1 MTESRTSLKIGKA
14 RLTTRLLLGGVL
26 LYAGLWWLLDV
37 FHNRELADVIDHQLE
52 LRLEQKAERD
62 TLRVDTLLRAHQ
74 TLTTLL
80 ARGDG
85 ARREAASLL
94 TDRTAEP
101 KVINGEPAWLT
112 LFGDRRMFPP
122 TSIIVMTDGAGQS
135 RRIWRVDGAVVPA
148 GLDANL
154 LAMPV
159 MERAGVVMV
168 NGAPMMV
175 SAASLGDGAPPNGA
189 PGRLVLISQINSQF
203 LMATLGSYLDR
214 GFVLA
219 VSEAQFGR
227 ILASS
232 NPSDVSVGA
241 ILGEQSP
248 RYLISSP
255 NLIGRNADG
264 FGVVFTSMLSR
275 DRRAVMKEPIIAS
288 ELRHRI
294 ALALITSILFFGTII
309 YVALRIRRSRARIAN
324 LGRRVFGTAGDGV
337 GGDELADLEA
347 EVEHLVKEVEN
358 ARTALAAEEVART
371 RLLTEQMA
379 LETENERLILLQ
391 AVTEEMGVGVIRIG
405 PDGPHP
411 ENAMMRRFAER
422 VGGLEPF
429 IRARTRGDELITV
442 GEGADER
449 IFEVLL
455 ARQID
460 AGLLLVR
467 DVTERRVAEA
477 AIHTFAQFPSQNP
490 YPVLRVDGNGVVTH
504 ANKASGRLLEHWNVA
519 EGERLPEEWKA
530 IFMEVLATGL
540 SREIEVTVGERVL
553 SLYLMPLPGA
563 GVVNLYGAD
572 ITGRVAAER
581 LLHMVNESLERR
593 VHQRTEA
600 LKAEI
605 ADHVRVRQELIA
617 AKEQADLANR
627 AKSEFLANV
636 SHELR
641 TPLNAII
648 GFSEVM
654 AAEMF
659 GPLGNER
666 YKGYVT
672 DVLSSGRHL
681 LEVISDILDIAKIE
695 SGRMEFNFTQ
705 VDPEEVTAAAV
716 RIVENRA
723 EAAGLR
729 LDTKV
734 AEAVPMIWAD
744 RRRVLQIL
752 VNLLSNAVKFTPDGG
767 KIEVWLT
774 AEEDEVSFI
783 VHDTGIGMS
792 DDEVVVAMEPF
803 RQVDGSLSRR
813 YEGTGLG
820 LPLVRAFVEL
830 HGGRL
835 DIASHKGKG
844 TSVTVRLPV
853 RPPSSGSALQAAG
866 E

>member
-1 MTESRTSLKIGKA
+1 M
-14 RLTTRLLLGGVL
+14 L
-26 LYAGLWWLLDV
+26 LYVGLWWALD
-37 FHNRELADVIDHQLE
+37 FLHDRELAEVVDHQLE

-62 TLRVDTLLRAHQ
+62 NLRIDTLLRAHQ

-80 ARGDG
+80 AQSEG
-85 ARREAASLL
+85 ARREVAAVQA
-94 TDRTAEP
+94 DRSAESRI
-101 KVINGEPAWLT
+101 VNGEPSWLT
-112 LFGDRRMFPP
+112 QFGDRRMFPP
-122 TSIIVMTDGAGQS
+122 TSIVVMSDGAGQS

-148 GLDANL
+148 GLDAAL
-154 LAMPV
+154 QLMPIKTG
-159 MERAGVVMV
+159 ADIILV
-168 NGAPMMV
+168 NGVPMMV
-175 SAASLGDGAPPNGA
+175 SSAPLVTGGLPSGAQ
-189 PGRLVLISQINSQF
+189 GRLMLISQINSQF
-203 LMATLGSYLDR
+203 LITTLGHYLDR

-232 NPSDVSVGA
+232 NPSLVPVGA
-241 ILGEQSP
+241 ILGEQSSQ
-248 RYLISSP
+248 YLASSP
-255 NLIGRNADG
+255 NLIGRNAEG

-275 DRRAVMKEPIIAS
+275 DRRVAMAEPIVRS

-294 ALALITSILFFGTII
+294 ALALITFVLFLGCLT
-309 YVALRIRRSRARIAN
+309 YMAVRIRRARARIAS
-324 LGRRVFGTAGDGV
+324 LGRRVFAPSAQIDS
-337 GGDELADLEA
+337 GGDELADLEG
-347 EVEHLVKEVEN
+347 EVEHLVKEVEH
-358 ARTALAAEEVART
+358 ARTALAAEEDVRT
-371 RLLTEQMA
+371 RLLTEQLA

-391 AVTEEMGVGVIRIG
+391 AVTEEMGVGVVRIG
-405 PDGPHP
+405 PDGPIS
-411 ENAMMRRFAER
+411 ENAIMGRFAESA
-422 VGGLEPF
+422 GGLEPF
-429 IRARTRGDELITV
+429 IRARTRGEGHITV
-442 GEGADER
+442 GDGAGQR
-449 IFEVLL
+449 VFEVLL

-460 AGLLLVR
+460 AGLLLIR
-467 DVTERRVAEA
+467 DVTEQRQAEA

-490 YPVLRVDGNGVVTH
+490 YPVLRVDANGLVTH
-504 ANKASGRLLEHWNVA
+504 ANRASDRLLEHWNVVV
-519 EGERLPEEWKA
+519 GGRLPQEWVA
-530 IFMEVLATGL
+530 IFAEVLSTGL
-540 SREIEVTVGERVL
+540 PREIEIIVGERVL

-563 GVVNLYGAD
+563 GVVNLYGSD
-572 ITGRVAAER
+572 ITARVAAER

-600 LKAEI
+600 LKVEI
-605 ADHVRVRQELIA
+605 AEHVRARQELVA

-654 AAEMF
+654 ASEMF
-659 GPLGNER
+659 GPLGNPR
-666 YKGYVT
+666 YKSYVS

-695 SGRMEFNFTQ
+695 SGRMEFNFGE
-705 VDPEEVTAAAV
+705 VDPEEVTVAAV
-716 RIVENRA
+716 RIVESRA
-723 EAAGLR
+723 EAGGLH
-729 LDTKV
+729 LETKV
-734 AEAVPMIWAD
+734 AESVPVIWAD

-767 KIEVWLT
+767 KVEVWLT
-774 AEEDEVSFI
+774 AEEGEVSFI

-835 DIASHKGKG
+835 DIASRKGKG

-853 RPPSSGSALQAAG
+853 RPPSAHAAQRVAG